1 MEGLHDVRFIHF
13 WEERTA
19 DAGLAGHSFG
29 DYWSYLIDYLWHATQ
44 PVICLSLF
52 SLAGLAMYGR
62 SSMLDVL
69 GQDYIR
75 TARAKG
81 LSEGKVI
88 FKHALRNSMMPIITL
103 FASFLP
109 ALLGGSVLIEVL
121 FGIPGMGRLSWSSIT
136 QRDFPTLMALTYLE
150 AIVVLFSVLASDLL
164 YVLIDRRI
172 SFSGR
177 EAG

>member
-1 MEGLHDVRFIHF
+1 
-13 WEERTA
+13 
-19 DAGLAGHSFG
+19 
-29 DYWSYLIDYLWHATQ
+29 
-44 PVICLSLF
+44 
-52 SLAGLAMYGR
+52 
-62 SSMLDVL
+62 
-69 GQDYIR
+69 
-75 TARAKG
+75 
-81 LSEGKVI
+81 
-88 FKHALRNSMMPIITL
+88 MMPIITL